1 MNRNISHAFDQAKSR
16 GEAAFIPFMT
26 AGFPDRDTFI
36 EILRALDQ
44 AGADVIEVGLPFS
57 DPLADGPVIQKSSQM
72 ALENGI
78 TPPQVLDL
86 IAEARPD
93 LSCPV
98 VVMTYY
104 NPMLRMGLD
113 QFAAR
118 AASAGVSGLI
128 IPDLPPEEAEPWLE
142 VADHHGLDTI
152 FMVAPTTPPERR
164 RQIAELSR
172 GFLYYVSLTG
182 VTGSGFAVT
191 DQLVDELR
199 QVKQVAAAPVAV
211 GFGVSG
217 PAEAKPL
224 AAAADGVIVGSA
236 LIRRVLSETDPGRQV
251 AAVTELA
258 VSIKEAL
265 RH

>member
-1 MNRNISHAFDQAKSR
+1 MNPNISQAFERAQAR

-26 AGFPDRDTFI
+26 AGFPDRSTFLD
-36 EILRALDQ
+36 ILRTLNQ

-78 TPPQVLDL
+78 TPAQVLDL
-86 IAEARPD
+86 IAEARPH
-93 LSCPV
+93 LTCPV

-104 NPMLRMGLD
+104 NPVLRMGLE

-118 AASAGVSGLI
+118 AAAAGVSGLI
-128 IPDLPPEEAEPWLE
+128 IPDLPPEEADPWLE
-142 VADHHGLDTI
+142 AADKHGLDTV
-152 FMVAPTTPPERR
+152 FMVAPTTPLERR
-164 RQIAELSR
+164 RKIAELSR

-199 QVKQVAAAPVAV
+199 ELKKIATAPVAV

-217 PAEAKPL
+217 PAEATPL

-236 LIRRVLSETDPGRQV
+236 LIRQVLSETDSGRQV
-251 AAVTELA
+251 AAVNQLA
-258 VSIKEAL
+258 ASIKEAL

>member
-1 MNRNISHAFDQAKSR
+1 MNRNISQAFHQAQAR

-26 AGFPDRDTFI
+26 AGFPDRITFLD
-36 EILRALDQ
+36 ILQALNQ
-44 AGADVIEVGLPFS
+44 AGADLIEVGLPFS

-78 TPPQVLDL
+78 TPAQVLDL
-86 IAEARPD
+86 IAEARPK
-93 LSCPV
+93 LTCPM

-104 NPMLRMGLD
+104 NPVLRMGLD
-113 QFAAR
+113 NFASR
-118 AASAGVSGLI
+118 AAAAGVSGLI
-128 IPDLPPEEAEPWLE
+128 IPDLPPEEADPWLE
-142 VADHHGLDTI
+142 VAAKRDLDTI
-152 FMVAPTTPPERR
+152 FMVAPTTPPDRR
-164 RQIAELSR
+164 RMIAELSR

-191 DQLVDELR
+191 DQLVTEIREL
-199 QVKQVAAAPVAV
+199 KQISTAPVAV

-236 LIRRVLSETDPGRQV
+236 LIRQVLSETDPGRQV
-251 AAVTELA
+251 ALVAELA
-258 VSIKEAL
+258 ASIKAAL